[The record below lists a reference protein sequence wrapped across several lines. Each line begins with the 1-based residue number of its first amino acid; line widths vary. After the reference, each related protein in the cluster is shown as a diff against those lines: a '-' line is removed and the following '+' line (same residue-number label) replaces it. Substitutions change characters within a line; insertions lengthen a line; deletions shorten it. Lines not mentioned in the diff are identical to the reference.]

1 MELVVAK
8 KSFSNFKQPLRKCL
22 FRETS
27 TLQRYCYLMLF
38 FLQFLTK
45 TQNLVKITVVVHK
58 SSSPLRSST
67 IMEGKIINSLKPP
80 LTKRASEEGY
90 CKLNEMPRSGGC
102 LRQKK
107 LIGYLRWVINFW
119 ISEVKQYEKTMT
131 NVGEGWLFCAE
142 VRSLLLKL
150 KWINQ
155 YK

>member
-90 CKLNEMPRSGGC
+90 CKLNEIPGSGGC

-107 LIGYLRWVINFW
+107 TYR
-119 ISEVKQYEKTMT
+119 
-131 NVGEGWLFCAE
+131 
-142 VRSLLLKL
+142 LLKVSHKFL
-150 KWINQ
+150 NF
-155 YK
+155 